1 MAKVAKLVKC
11 SFVARVI
18 VNDTDTQQRAI
29 DKARSSFMIDIINN
43 LEEASEEIVEDT
55 ECPFGTFETDY
66 LHNADTK
73 KKNDENN

>member
-1 MAKVAKLVKC
+1 MKKSVLVRV

-18 VNDTDTQQRAI
+18 VEDTDTREKAI
-29 DKARSSFMIDIINN
+29 DKARASFMLNVIND
-43 LEEASEEIVEDT
+43 LDEATEEIVEDT
-55 ECPFGTFETDY
+55 ECPFGTFDSDY